1 MMIISII
8 QRFFLF
14 LLSYCGL
21 AITHCIAAILAKI
34 LFSSSSKKYLVAY
47 KNLSI
52 CFPDKSEDWVKKN
65 AKKSL
70 VEYLKSLLE
79 SPYVYRVS
87 KNNINTLINKV
98 HNKNVI
104 EECAKDNNGIIFMT
118 PHHGSWE
125 LSGLFVANKI
135 KTYTMFKPLRNKVLN
150 DYVFSGR
157 MSQGATL
164 VETDNSGVK
173 KLLKALKNN
182 YGIGILP
189 DHTPKINQ
197 GVMADFYGIPANTS
211 TLIYKLGKKNKVPI
225 VYIFS
230 ERISSSKGF
239 DVHLGVI
246 DKSFY
251 DLSELDAAVFL
262 NKKIEE
268 LVNKNIVQYLWS
280 YERFRNRSGVKE
292 NIYN

>member
-1 MMIISII
+1 MIISII

-52 CFPDKSEDWVKKN
+52 CFPDKSEDWVKKI

-104 EECAKDNNGIIFMT
+104 E
-118 PHHGSWE
+118 
-125 LSGLFVANKI
+125 
-135 KTYTMFKPLRNKVLN
+135 
-150 DYVFSGR
+150 
-157 MSQGATL
+157 
-164 VETDNSGVK
+164 
-173 KLLKALKNN
+173 
-182 YGIGILP
+182 
-189 DHTPKINQ
+189 
-197 GVMADFYGIPANTS
+197 
-211 TLIYKLGKKNKVPI
+211 
-225 VYIFS
+225 
-230 ERISSSKGF
+230 
-239 DVHLGVI
+239 
-246 DKSFY
+246 
-251 DLSELDAAVFL
+251 
-262 NKKIEE
+262 
-268 LVNKNIVQYLWS
+268 
-280 YERFRNRSGVKE
+280 KE
-292 NIYN
+292 NVIKG